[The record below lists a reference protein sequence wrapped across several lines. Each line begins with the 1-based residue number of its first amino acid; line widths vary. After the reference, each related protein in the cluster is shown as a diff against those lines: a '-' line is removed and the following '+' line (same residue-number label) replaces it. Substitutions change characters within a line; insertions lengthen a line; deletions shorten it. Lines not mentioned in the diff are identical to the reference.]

1 MRRVLVANRGE
12 IAVRIIRACRE
23 LGLETVAVASEVDM
37 DAPHARLAD
46 RLVHLGAAEPS
57 ESYLHQGRLID
68 AAREAGVDAVHPGYG
83 FLAESAAF
91 ADAVAG
97 AGLRF
102 VGPPAAVIATLGDKT
117 AARAL
122 AEGAGIPVVPGFVPA
137 ARGAGEPDAL
147 AAAAGRLGYPVMIKA
162 AAGGGGRG
170 MRLVEHADDLRAALA
185 SAGREAR
192 SAFGDGRLF
201 LERRLPDVRHVEVQ
215 ILADADGAVAAL
227 GERECSVQRRHQK
240 LVEEAPSPRV
250 DAALRERLAA
260 AAVAIARAAGYVNAG
275 TVEFLM
281 APGGGFYFLEVN
293 TRLQVEHPVTEMVT
307 GLDVVKAQLRIA
319 AGRPLAG
326 AGIPAGA
333 AIEPRGHAIECRVC
347 AEDPAEGFRPTPG
360 TIALLDEPA
369 GPGVRVDSGIREG
382 WRVPAAYD
390 SLLAKL
396 VVWDRTRDDA
406 AARMEAALAR
416 YVILGCG
423 TNLTFLRD
431 VVRHDAF
438 RRGETTTDF
447 LERHFGGW
455 RARPAAEVVA
465 AAAVLVAS
473 PAFAPPGAR
482 LGRGGG
488 ESGAETPAVSDP
500 WDDTSGWRMGARG

>member
-1 MRRVLVANRGE
+1 MRRVLIANRGE

-23 LGLETVAVASEVDM
+23 LGLETVAVASEPDL

-46 RLVHLGAAEPS
+46 RVVPIGPADPS
-57 ESYLHQGRLID
+57 KSYLHRGRLID
-68 AAREAGVDAVHPGYG
+68 AARETGADAVHPGYG

-91 ADAVAG
+91 AADVAG

-102 VGPPAAVIATLGDKT
+102 VGPPAEVIERLGDKT

-122 AEGAGIPVVPGFVPA
+122 AERAKIPIVPGFVPEPG
-137 ARGAGEPDAL
+137 GAGSEDGEAL

-170 MRLVEHADDLRAALA
+170 MRLVEREDDFRAACA
-185 SAGREAR
+185 SAAREAQA
-192 SAFGDGRLF
+192 AFGDGRLF
-201 LERRLPDVRHVEVQ
+201 LERRLSDVRHVEVQ
-215 ILADADGAVAAL
+215 ILADAHGAVAAL

-240 LVEEAPSPRV
+240 LIEEAPSPRV
-250 DAALRERLAA
+250 DAALRGRLAA
-260 AAVAIARAAGYVNAG
+260 AAVAIAGAARYVNAG

-281 APGGGFYFLEVN
+281 VPDGGFYFLEVN
-293 TRLQVEHPVTEMVT
+293 TRLQVEHPVTELVT

-319 AGRPLAG
+319 AGRRLAD
-326 AGIPAGA
+326 AGVPAA
-333 AIEPRGHAIECRVC
+333 PPIEPRGHAIECRVC

-382 WRVPAAYD
+382 WRVPGAYD

-396 VVWDRTRDDA
+396 VVWDRTREDA
-406 AARMEAALAR
+406 VARMAQALAQ
-416 YVILGCG
+416 YVVLGCG
-423 TNLTFLRD
+423 TNVTFLRD

-447 LERHFGGW
+447 LDRHFGGW
-455 RARPAAEVVA
+455 QPDSPAEVLAVA
-465 AAAVLVAS
+465 AALAS
-473 PAFAPPGAR
+473 MPR
-482 LGRGGG
+482 QH
-488 ESGAETPAVSDP
+488 GAEDALAPAVRDP
-500 WDDTSGWRMGARG
+500 WDDSAGWRMGGRG